1 MKYEIKNQLYS
12 INDTLSVNTLVI
24 GTKSKISENSILEN
38 LNNTISNI
46 PLLSSKLNEKN
57 NNYYFEK
64 MTKHYSFKVEECQNI
79 NSWISNQLNKP
90 LDLFN
95 GEFLRLAIYKEAS
108 LIIFAHTLI
117 SDSRGLINFAKALL
131 SKDYSYSFKYCE
143 NKQAKIN
150 FLKKIKANSIKN
162 LKVIE
167 NIKQDTNKIKVKKI
181 SLNAPLVYSLCA
193 GAGISTLSFFLTVA
207 LSLNK
212 TDRKTIK
219 IPYCV
224 KDSDTDVLVNDSYI
238 IKFKRGLEPR
248 LSFYDNAGEI
258 DKQFKSF
265 VKNKPYLVQNEIL
278 NLAINELKLN
288 PKKNNDYLKLIH
300 SDIYIDLLPSIDED
314 DIINTLQFYPSSSYF
329 DNGFGITMVDDKINI
344 CSILHDSDSEK
355 FYSDYQKTMNLIS
368 KKADSI
374 LNEN

>member
-12 INDTLSVNTLVI
+12 IKDTLSTNTLVI
-24 GTKSKISENSILEN
+24 GTTNKIYEKTILDN
-38 LNNTISNI
+38 LNNLIINI
-46 PLLSSKLNEKN
+46 PILSSKLIIEN
-57 NNYYFEK
+57 NSYYFEQ
-64 MTKHYSFKVEECQNI
+64 MNNPFSYQIEDCQNI
-79 NSWISNQLNKP
+79 NSWINSQLNKP
-90 LDLFN
+90 LDILN
-95 GEFLRLAIYKEAS
+95 GEFIRLAIYKETT
-108 LIIFAHTLI
+108 LIIYAHSLI
-117 SDSRGLINFAKALL
+117 SDSRGLLNFSKALL
-131 SKDYSYSFKYCE
+131 SKDYSYSYKYCNNE
-143 NKQAKIN
+143 KVKIN
-150 FLKKIKANSIKN
+150 FLKKLKANNVKKYKI
-162 LKVIE
+162 VE
-167 NIKQDTNKIKVKKI
+167 NIDKKNIKIKVKKL
-181 SLNAPLVYSLCA
+181 SLNAPLIYSLCA

-224 KDSDTDVLVNDSYI
+224 KESDTDVLVNDSFI

-265 VKNKPYLVQNEIL
+265 VKNKPYLIQNEL
-278 NLAINELKLN
+278 VNLAINELKLE
-288 PKKNNDYLKLIH
+288 PAKNKDYLKLIQ
-300 SDIYIDLLPSIDED
+300 SDLYIDLLPSIDED

-374 LNEN
+374 LNEK